1 MSSRDRDRD
10 RDADEKPSRSS
21 KDSKPSSKGDNN
33 IITTKSIKQINKK
46 TIKSE
51 ENKRNVKWIS
61 FTKGKF
67 SFGFQHL
74 TPAYVPSMSDE
85 PRGYSICLHKV
96 HGWSIPNA
104 IIKEFGDGDYE
115 ITAQLSLSLYHLSS
129 STFFGTTWM
138 GPSLSLGHSDSKE
151 VLASKVI
158 DFEYQDIV
166 YLISRITDPTCVAIL
181 EIVVS
186 KYDLRQNSV
195 AAQFGLVLHITYIR
209 RHNMI
214 FNHIYI

>member
-1 MSSRDRDRD
+1 MSSRERDRERE
-10 RDADEKPSRSS
+10 RDADEKPSRS
-21 KDSKPSSKGDNN
+21 KDSKPSKGDNN
-33 IITTKSIKQINKK
+33 NITKTKSMKQINKK

-51 ENKRNVKWIS
+51 EYKRNVKWKS
-61 FTKGKF
+61 FTKRKF

-85 PRGYSICLHKV
+85 PRGYSICLQKV
-96 HGWSIPNA
+96 NGWTIPSA
-104 IIKEFGDGDYE
+104 IIKEFGSGDYE

-138 GPSLSLGHSDSKE
+138 GPSISLGLSDSRE

-186 KYDLRQNSV
+186 KYDLRHNLVS
-195 AAQFGLVLHITYIR
+195 AQFGLVVDII
-209 RHNMI
+209 
-214 FNHIYI
+214 